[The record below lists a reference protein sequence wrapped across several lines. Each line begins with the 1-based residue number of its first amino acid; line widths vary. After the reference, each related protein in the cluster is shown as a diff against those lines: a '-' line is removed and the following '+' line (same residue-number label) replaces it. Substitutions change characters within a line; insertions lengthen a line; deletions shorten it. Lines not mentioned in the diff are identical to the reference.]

1 MTSGLGPARIAE
13 LIGAGRRGVA
23 SVTGW
28 RSEASPDP
36 GLGLWSAV
44 LVTPGSAIPFL
55 LYRPLSPGPWPAAVA
70 IHQHNDEYQLGK
82 SEPAGLL
89 GDSHAAY
96 GLALARRGFIVA
108 MPDLDGFEDRL
119 PSTDSGL
126 RYEMFQAMNA
136 LVEGGTLHGRHVRDV
151 LSVVDYL
158 EKFEDV
164 TGSVA
169 VAGHSL
175 GGQIALLSLAVDQ
188 RLKHAAISC
197 GVTTYS
203 AARENGILHNPGWYV
218 PGLEDAG
225 GYAAV
230 AASLRDKRLL
240 VLAAEGDEHF
250 PAAGAAEVI
259 ASFPDGVA
267 TVRWRPG
274 AHAPDSFT
282 PEAIAQWLARE

>member
-1 MTSGLGPARIAE
+1 MTTGLTPARLAE
-13 LIGAGRRGVA
+13 LIGVGRRGVA

-28 RSEASPDP
+28 RSEPSPDP

-96 GLALARRGFIVA
+96 GLALARHGFIVA
-108 MPDLDGFEDRL
+108 MPDLDGFEDRQR
-119 PSTDSGL
+119 PADSGL

-158 EKFEDV
+158 EAFEDV

-175 GGQIALLSLAVDQ
+175 GGQIALLSLAVDE
-188 RLKHAAISC
+188 RLKQAAISC
-197 GVTTYS
+197 GVTTYR
-203 AARENGILHNPGWYV
+203 AAREAGVLHNPGWYV

-240 VLAAEGDEHF
+240 VIAAEDDEHF
-250 PAAGAAEVI
+250 PAAGAADVI

-267 TVRWRPG
+267 TVTWRPG
-274 AHAPDSFT
+274 AHAPDGFM